1 MARLVDPRDEA
12 PIDPTPVRAGDAA
25 IDCGVLGELML
36 RWWYDQ
42 FILASVHDER
52 YVLLSFSRKIFE
64 GWRAGELGL
73 GDSFLHPRCMSHK
86 LIPGILLLR

>member
-12 PIDPTPVRAGDAA
+12 PIDPTPVRAGDA

-42 FILASVHDER
+42 FILASVHDQR
-52 YVLLSFSRKIFE
+52 YFSHSLAKFLRVGGLVSWGWGILSF
-64 GWRAGELGL
+64 
-73 GDSFLHPRCMSHK
+73 
-86 LIPGILLLR
+86 IPDACPTN